1 MKVLIVE
8 DEMISRQII
17 VEYFSQ
23 YGECDTAVDG
33 EEAVALFREALESGN
48 KYDLISLDIMLPE
61 TDGQTVLKKIR
72 EIEAGHKIFGLKGV
86 KVIMTTALNDFNNI
100 KTAFNSQCEGYIVKP
115 IDLDKLTAKI
125 KELKLID

>member
-33 EEAVALFREALESGN
+33 DEAVALFREALESGH